1 VNIKILFVG
10 LFRQKNHKWYFCNVQ
25 FDRQLRE
32 FEMETC
38 VEEMETYDEDVEFA
52 ECEDEPDMRYD
63 TPVSDVVNTTTTTVT
78 DPVTTEPVSETTV
91 DVYESSFCWMCKF
104 HGNPVCDKAATFVV
118 DSIAHIS
125 FQNIINQ
132 LFDHLHASFPT
143 DNITKLQISTHI
155 REHMLHPR
163 IKVARMVNRLSE
175 MQSSISQDI
184 VSHDVESEQT
194 IINASA
200 VKLYAVL
207 TNQIASL
214 YKLDE
219 EKLMFRNI
227 SMDK

>member
-1 VNIKILFVG
+1 
-10 LFRQKNHKWYFCNVQ
+10 
-25 FDRQLRE
+25 
-32 FEMETC
+32 MEIC
-38 VEEMETYDEDVEFA
+38 VEEMETNEDDPDFL
-52 ECEDEPDMRYD
+52 ECDDEPDN
-63 TPVSDVVNTTTTTVT
+63 SDMITTTDTTTTTNIT
-78 DPVTTEPVSETTV
+78 DPIVPELVTETAV
-91 DVYESSFCWMCKF
+91 DIYQSSFCWMCKF

-125 FQNIINQ
+125 FQNIVNQ
-132 LFDHLHASFPT
+132 LFDHLNNSFPN
-143 DNITKLQISTHI
+143 DNINKVQLNT
-155 REHMLHPR
+155 HMLHPR
-163 IKVARMVNRLSE
+163 IKVARMIHRLSE

-207 TNQIASL
+207 TSQIASL

-219 EKLMFRNI
+219 DKLMFKNI